1 MKGTPGD
8 GEFEEPRTAMDHD
21 DIQNCLDKAN
31 QLLEAG
37 KPQETL
43 TCLASIEDRID
54 DPEDRLEC
62 LAMKAWALSE
72 LGRHNE
78 ALDLLEPLAEEFPES
93 ARVHGTLGVVLSNA
107 GDLEP
112 ACAALEEAARLDD
125 SDETAIAN
133 LALVYERMRQYEK
146 AMALYEKAVEMGADI
161 DWLLQRKA
169 AVHSELGDTKAAK
182 ATLRRYLS
190 LAPDDVN
197 EWINLAILY
206 SDDDE
211 FEQAFGC
218 YREAEQ
224 VAPDSAALR
233 LNWGVSAVRGGNL
246 PLAKQQLAYL
256 DRIDPRASRAH
267 LLRAFILEEEHKYDD
282 AHAEYEAG
290 LCAVKS
296 SDAAELEYALEM
308 YMDFAARRGMKDRC
322 ESLFEEA
329 YAANACTVELCEAY
343 REATGEPAENATWF
357 SLTVEADYRAGLV
370 ELPDRDQTADAK
382 YERYLRNFQL
392 IAVDRDDA
400 LSKLMDML
408 ASHNEQNVSVREF
421 VGEEAITQ
429 TYLGI
434 YEIERE
440 SLVYT
445 KDDR

>member
-1 MKGTPGD
+1 
-8 GEFEEPRTAMDHD
+8 MDHD
-21 DIQNCLDKAN
+21 DIQSCLDKAN
-31 QLLEAG
+31 ELLEAG

-43 TCLASIEDRID
+43 TCLSQIEDRIE
-54 DPEDRLEC
+54 DPDDRLEC
-62 LAMKAWALSE
+62 QAMKAWALSE

-112 ACAALEEAARLDD
+112 ACAALEEAARLDE

-146 AMALYEKAVEMGADI
+146 AMELYEKAVEMGADI

-169 AVHSELGDTKAAK
+169 AVHSELGDSKSAK

-197 EWINLAILY
+197 EWINLAILH

-211 FEQAFGC
+211 FELAYGC

-224 VAPDSAALR
+224 VAPDSPALR

-246 PLAKQQLAYL
+246 AMARQQLAYL
-256 DRIDPRASRAH
+256 DRLDPRASRAH
-267 LLRAFILEEEHKYDD
+267 LLRAFILEEEHNYDE
-282 AHAEYEAG
+282 AHTEYEAG

-296 SDAAELEYALEM
+296 GDSSELEYALEM
-308 YMDFAARRGMKDRC
+308 YMDFSARRGMKERC
-322 ESLFEEA
+322 ESLFADA
-329 YAANACTVELCEAY
+329 YVANACTVELCEAY
-343 REATGEPAENATWF
+343 REITGEPAENATWF
-357 SLTVEADYRAGLV
+357 SLTVEADYRPGLV
-370 ELPDRDQTADAK
+370 EIPDRDQEANA
-382 YERYLRNFQL
+382 RYQRYMRNFQL
-392 IAVDRDDA
+392 IAIDRDDA
-400 LSKLMDML
+400 LSKLMDLL
-408 ASHNEQNVSVREF
+408 ARQDEQNVSVREF
-421 VGEEAITQ
+421 VGEEAVTE

-440 SLVYT
+440 SLVYA
-445 KDDR
+445 KDARS